1 MLNLLQGISVGS
13 RLFPADIRATALS
26 LVFVFAQIG
35 GSLFPIITG
44 LVSSHKGVWVLQPML
59 VGLIS
64 ATAISWLLVPQP
76 KSSNLELH
84 QE

>member
-1 MLNLLQGISVGS
+1 M
-13 RLFPADIRATALS
+13 
-26 LVFVFAQIG
+26 VFVFAQIG
-35 GSLFPIITG
+35 GSLFPVITG
-44 LVSSHKGVWVLQPML
+44 LVSSSKGVWVLQPML

-76 KSSNLELH
+76 KSANAELH